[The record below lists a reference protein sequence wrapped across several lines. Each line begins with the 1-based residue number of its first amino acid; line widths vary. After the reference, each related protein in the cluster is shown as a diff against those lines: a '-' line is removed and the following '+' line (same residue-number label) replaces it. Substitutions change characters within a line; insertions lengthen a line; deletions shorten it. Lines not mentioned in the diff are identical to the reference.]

1 MVRSLVLAVG
11 LCLGLLA
18 GSAGVGLASDVR
30 CADYD
35 RDGVVSLAEVLQVAD
50 RFGTYPGSPP
60 NSDSGLGYEGRFD
73 LNKDRAVSI
82 GDILIAAI
90 QAGEGCP

>member
-1 MVRSLVLAVG
+1 VAYRILLAA
-11 LCLGLLA
+11 GLLA

-50 RFGTYPGSPP
+50 RFGTYPGGPP
-60 NSDSGLGYEGRFD
+60 NSDSGLGYDGRFD
-73 LNKDRAVSI
+73 LNKDRVVSI
-82 GDILIAAI
+82 GDVLIAVS
-90 QAGEGCP
+90 QVGEGCP